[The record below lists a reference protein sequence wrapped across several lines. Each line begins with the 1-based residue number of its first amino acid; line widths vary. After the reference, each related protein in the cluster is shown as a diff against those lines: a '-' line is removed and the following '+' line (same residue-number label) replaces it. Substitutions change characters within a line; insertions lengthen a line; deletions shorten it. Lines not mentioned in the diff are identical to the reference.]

1 MANRQ
6 DLIDLMSAKHNILK
20 KEDITFVVNSVFNSI
35 TEALIKKERV
45 EIRHFGSF
53 AIRKRKFSHKSS
65 LTRDTIETMR
75 EIDVVYYRASPSV
88 TDLIN

>member
-6 DLIDLMSAKHNILK
+6 DLIDLLSTKNNFLK

-35 TEALIKKERV
+35 TDALIKKERV

-53 AIRKRKFSHKSS
+53 SIRKRKFSHKSS
-65 LTRDTIETMR
+65 LTRDPIETMR